1 MKSQRY
7 DVYGAV
13 AGVGLPVLG
22 AALEALRETGRLTPA
37 SLAAAVTT
45 QPLIWIMFSAPFV
58 LAGLGLLI
66 VRQTSRLAEQA
77 AEIVR
82 LEGARR
88 EALTRTAGELFHA
101 AQGLLG
107 NVSAFTSTTAETAA
121 SVRETTA
128 TMTHLSQTAT
138 AAALTAETVI
148 GLAEQ
153 AERTAERELKQAE
166 SSGAELLQLSDEV
179 RGLSTKIETLNAR
192 MRDIFEVSGVMG
204 YAADRSQKLAEAMGR
219 EADRAGA
226 AAPGLR
232 GLAVEM
238 GRHAEETRRSA
249 GQVKENL
256 AEMHKAM
263 LSAMAAAEVGGQRAE
278 AGAQVASR
286 TSDTI
291 RNLASALR
299 DAARAARD
307 IARVAQQQENGID
320 QVLKAMNEIYLATE
334 DNVASTHQVAKEAK
348 SLNQLASHLKTSTGL
363 KNP

>member
-7 DVYGAV
+7 DVYLAV
-13 AGVGLPVLG
+13 AGAGLPVLG
-22 AALEALRETGRLTPA
+22 TALEALRETGTLAPA
-37 SLAAAVTT
+37 ALLRVATT
-45 QPLIWIMFSAPFV
+45 QPLIWIMGTAPFV
-58 LAGLGLLI
+58 LAGLGMLV

-77 AEIVR
+77 GEIVR
-82 LEGARR
+82 LEAARR
-88 EALTRTAGELFHA
+88 EAMTRTAGEIFHA

-153 AERTAERELKQAE
+153 AERTAERELKQSE
-166 SSGAELLQLSDEV
+166 TSGAELLQLSDEV
-179 RGLSTKIETLNAR
+179 RALSAKIETLNAR
-192 MRDIFEVSGVMG
+192 MRDIFEVSGVMA
-204 YAADRSQKLAEAMGR
+204 YAADRAQKLADGVASEAQ
-219 EADRAGA
+219 RAGA

-232 GLAVEM
+232 DLAVEM

-249 GQVKENL
+249 AQVKENL
-256 AEMHKAM
+256 AEMHRAM
-263 LSAMAAAEVGGQRAE
+263 LSAMAAAEMGGQRAE

-286 TSDTI
+286 TGETI
-291 RNLASALR
+291 RNLAGALR

-307 IARVAQQQENGID
+307 IARVAQQQENGIE

-334 DNVASTHQVAKEAK
+334 DTVASTHQVAKEAK
-348 SLNQLASHLKTSTGL
+348 SLNQLASNLKTSTGR
-363 KNP
+363 

>member
-1 MKSQRY
+1 MKSHRY

-22 AALEALRETGRLTPA
+22 TALEALRETG
-37 SLAAAVTT
+37 SLAPSALMAAVSS
-45 QPLIWIMFSAPFV
+45 QPLIWIMASAPFF
-58 LAGLGLLI
+58 LAGLGLI
-66 VRQTSRLAEQA
+66 IARQTSKVGEQG

-82 LEGARR
+82 LEAARR
-88 EALTRTAGELFHA
+88 EALTRTASELIHA

-153 AERTAERELKQAE
+153 AERTAERELKHAE
-166 SSGAELLQLSDEV
+166 TSSAELVQLADEV

-192 MRDIFEVSGVMG
+192 MRDIFEISGVMA
-204 YAADRSQKLAEAMGR
+204 YASDRAQKLAEEVGR
-219 EADRAGA
+219 EAQRAGP

-232 GLAVEM
+232 GLAVQM
-238 GRHAEETRRSA
+238 GRHAEETRKSA
-249 GQVKENL
+249 QQVKGNL

-286 TSDTI
+286 TGDTI
-291 RNLASALR
+291 RNLANALR

-307 IARVAQQQENGID
+307 IARVAQQQENGIE

-334 DNVASTHQVAKEAK
+334 DTVASTHQVAQEAK
-348 SLNQLASHLKTSTGL
+348 SLNQLASHLKTSTGR
-363 KNP
+363 

>member
-1 MKSQRY
+1 MKTQRY

-13 AGVGLPVLG
+13 AGAGLPVLG
-22 AALEALRETGRLTPA
+22 TVLEALRESG
-37 SLAAAVTT
+37 SLAPAALLHAAAT
-45 QPLIWIMFSAPFV
+45 QPLIWIMGSAPFV
-58 LAGLGLLI
+58 LAGLGLFI
-66 VRQTSRLAEQA
+66 VRQTSRLGEQS
-77 AEIVR
+77 IHIGQ
-82 LEGARR
+82 LEAARR
-88 EALTRTAGELFHA
+88 DALTRTASELVHA

-107 NVSAFTSTTAETAA
+107 NVSAFTSTTSETAA

-166 SSGAELLQLSDEV
+166 TSGAELIQLADEV

-192 MRDIFEVSGVMG
+192 MREIFEISGVMG
-204 YAADRSQKLAEAMGR
+204 YAADRAQKLAEGVGR
-219 EADRAGA
+219 EAQRAGA

-232 GLAVEM
+232 DLSLEM
-238 GRHAEETRRSA
+238 SRHAEETRTAASR
-249 GQVKENL
+249 VKGNL

-278 AGAQVASR
+278 AGAQVAAR
-286 TSDTI
+286 TGETI

-307 IARVAQQQENGID
+307 IARVAQQQENGIE

-334 DNVASTHQVAKEAK
+334 DTVASTHQVAQEAK
-348 SLNQLASHLKTSTGL
+348 SLNQLASHLKTSTGR
-363 KNP
+363 

>member
-7 DVYGAV
+7 DLYGAV

-22 AALEALRETGRLTPA
+22 TVIEALRTTGSIGPA
-37 SLAAAVTT
+37 ALVAAATT
-45 QPLIWIMFSAPFV
+45 QPLIWIMASAPFM
-58 LAGLGLLI
+58 LAGLGLFI
-66 VRQTSRLAEQA
+66 VRQTSRLGEQSG
-77 AEIVR
+77 EIAR
-82 LEGARR
+82 LEAARR
-88 EALTRTAGELFHA
+88 DALTRTANELIHA

-128 TMTHLSQTAT
+128 TMSHLSQTAT

-166 SSGAELLQLSDEV
+166 ASGAELVQLADEV
-179 RGLSTKIETLNAR
+179 RGLSTKIETLNGR
-192 MRDIFEVSGVMG
+192 MRDIFEVSGVMA
-204 YAADRSQKLAEAMGR
+204 YAADRSQKLAESVAR
-219 EADRAGA
+219 EAQRAGP

-232 GLAVEM
+232 DLAVEM
-238 GRHAEETRRSA
+238 SRYAEESKRSA
-249 GQVKENL
+249 SQVKENL

-278 AGAQVASR
+278 AGAQVAAR

-291 RNLASALR
+291 RNLANALR

-334 DNVASTHQVAKEAK
+334 DTVASTHQVAQEAK
-348 SLNQLASHLKTSTGL
+348 SLNQLASHLKSSTGR
-363 KNP
+363 

>member
-1 MKSQRY
+1 MVGVPGRRAPHEVAGYPVKPRRLGGECPHSPHGGPPMKSQRY
-7 DVYGAV
+7 DVYGAL
-13 AGVGLPVLG
+13 AGVGLPLLG
-22 AALEALRETGRLTPA
+22 TALEALRESGSVAPPA
-37 SLAAAVTT
+37 LLAAVAT
-45 QPLIWIMFSAPFV
+45 QPLIWIMCSAPFV

-66 VRQTSRLAEQA
+66 VRQNSKVGEQGK
-77 AEIVR
+77 EIVR
-82 LEGARR
+82 LEAARR
-88 EALTRTAGELFHA
+88 EALTRTASELFHA

-128 TMTHLSQTAT
+128 TMAHLSQTAT

-166 SSGAELLQLSDEV
+166 TSGAELIQLADEV
-179 RGLSTKIETLNAR
+179 RGLSAKIETLNSR

-204 YAADRSQKLAEAMGR
+204 YAADRAQKLAESVGR
-219 EADRAGA
+219 EAQRAGG

-232 GLAVEM
+232 ELGIEM
-238 GRHAEETRRSA
+238 SRHAEETRKSA
-249 GQVKENL
+249 SQVKENL

-278 AGAQVASR
+278 AGTIVAAR

-291 RNLASALR
+291 RNLANALR

-307 IARVAQQQENGID
+307 IARVAQ
-320 QVLKAMNEIYLATE
+320 
-334 DNVASTHQVAKEAK
+334 
-348 SLNQLASHLKTSTGL
+348 
-363 KNP
+363 

>member
-1 MKSQRY
+1 MKSHRY

-13 AGVGLPVLG
+13 AGAGLPVLG
-22 AALEALRETGRLTPA
+22 TVLEALRETGSVAPA
-37 SLAAAVTT
+37 ALITAATT
-45 QPLIWIMFSAPFV
+45 QPLVWIMGSAPFV

-66 VRQTSRLAEQA
+66 VRQTSRLGEQA
-77 AEIVR
+77 VEIVR
-82 LEGARR
+82 LETARR

-128 TMTHLSQTAT
+128 TMTHLSHTAT

-166 SSGAELLQLSDEV
+166 ASGAELVELADEV

-192 MRDIFEVSGVMG
+192 MRDIFEVSGVMA
-204 YAADRSQKLAEAMGR
+204 YAADRSQKLAEGVAR
-219 EADRAGA
+219 EAERAGP

-232 GLAVEM
+232 DLAVEM
-238 GRHAEETRRSA
+238 SRHADETRRSSA
-249 GQVKENL
+249 HVKENL

-286 TSDTI
+286 TGETI
-291 RNLASALR
+291 RTLASSLR

-334 DNVASTHQVAKEAK
+334 DTVASTHQVAKEAK
-348 SLNQLASHLKTSTGL
+348 SLNQLASNLKTSTHR
-363 KNP
+363 